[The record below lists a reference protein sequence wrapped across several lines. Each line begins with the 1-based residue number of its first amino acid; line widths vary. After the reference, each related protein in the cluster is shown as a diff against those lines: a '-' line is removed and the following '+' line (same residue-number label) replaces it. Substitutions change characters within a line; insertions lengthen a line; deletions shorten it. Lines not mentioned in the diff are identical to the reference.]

1 MKISKSNV
9 VVVSQDKETID
20 TTVCAIY
27 TRQSSNIRSDL
38 TSCQVQF
45 EACEAFIRAHKH
57 NGWRWIGEHFNDEG
71 WSGATLDRPALQCL
85 LAKIRNG
92 KIDRLLVY
100 RLDRLSRSV
109 IDSVELL
116 NELRELRIDLVIVTA
131 PEIGTTAHDSLLLN
145 LLSIFAEFE
154 REMIAKRIADARAAL
169 KRQGRRVG
177 GALPLG
183 YDADPLTKQLVVNPK
198 EIKQVRAMFAM
209 AAEGMPPSEIARI
222 ANEKKWR
229 TKARMAKWSG
239 KKIGGNPWTPRQV
252 LATLSNP
259 VYMGKI
265 TDDGLLRAGIHIPAV
280 SEDMFVQV
288 RAQIV
293 SRRTRSPGRWDRID
307 DQWLLK
313 RLIRCSRC
321 LRIMSTSTTRHGNKI
336 YRYYRCRS
344 MNAGQSPC
352 RKTQISA
359 GQIEKEVCQILA
371 DLPKRVQEIPL
382 TDRMRLNFQRFSTAW
397 SLLSSEAVRLALPRV
412 IHEIIHD
419 PESGQVTVNLDR
431 EALELSPF
439 GGLRPR

>member
-27 TRQSSNIRSDL
+27 TRQSSNTRSDL

-57 NGWRWIGEHFNDEG
+57 NGWRWIEEHFNDEG

-92 KIDRLLVY
+92 EIDRLLVY

-183 YDADPLTKQLVVNPK
+183 YDADPFDKQLVVNPK
-198 EIKQVRAMFAM
+198 EIKQVRAMFEM

-229 TKARMAKWSG
+229 TKTRIAKRSG

-259 VYMGKI
+259 IYMGKI

-288 RAQIV
+288 RA
-293 SRRTRSPGRWDRID
+293 
-307 DQWLLK
+307 
-313 RLIRCSRC
+313 
-321 LRIMSTSTTRHGNKI
+321 
-336 YRYYRCRS
+336 
-344 MNAGQSPC
+344 
-352 RKTQISA
+352 
-359 GQIEKEVCQILA
+359 
-371 DLPKRVQEIPL
+371 
-382 TDRMRLNFQRFSTAW
+382 
-397 SLLSSEAVRLALPRV
+397 
-412 IHEIIHD
+412 
-419 PESGQVTVNLDR
+419 
-431 EALELSPF
+431 
-439 GGLRPR
+439 